1 MNSLQ
6 QYASPKFQH
15 AAARR
20 RLSKPAA
27 NNDPNNGFN
36 TQPPEGGC
44 PKPRSPS
51 PSCRCFN
58 TQPPE
63 GGCTSFFTDIKSLI
77 VSTRSRPKAAG
88 IKPVGRKL
96 YEWFQHAAAR
106 RRLFWP
112 KPALPDLQGF
122 NTQPPEGGC
131 QLAAQFN
138 LGSGVSTRSRPKA
151 AGKPPRPHP
160 LDVSFQHAAARRR
173 LASPLTP
180 FRFPGGFNTQPPEGG
195 CYMNNLW

>member
-88 IKPVGRKL
+88 INPVGRKL

-151 AGKPPRPHP
+151 AVK
-160 LDVSFQHAAARRR
+160 AAHIIDP
-173 LASPLTP
+173 SP
-180 FRFPGGFNTQPPEGG
+180 
-195 CYMNNLW
+195 